1 MTGSDT
7 RSTWI
12 LQNNNRSINQIP
24 CPVWRCGGFIFIPY
38 TIFAD
43 PVVQVF
49 SKCFDV
55 AVGYHVAVSVK
66 VIPFFFD
73 LPPAAGRVGLIF
85 VYKTPFISSFF
96 PVSIVAVPCVLY
108 RKDVRLRTGR
118 PAAVLAAVGAYG
130 ADRKD
135 IGAGIVDIVGKIIG
149 GSFGGDSYKGFSV
162 FFQADFIAVTSFDIV
177 PYGIFP
183 LQDRSVI
190 LGSWPPMR
198 DK

>member
-24 CPVWRCGGFIFIPY
+24 CPVRRCGGFIFIPY

-49 SKCFDV
+49 AKCFDV
-55 AVGYHVAVSVK
+55 AAGYHIAVSVK
-66 VIPFFFD
+66 VIPFFVD

-108 RKDVRLRTGR
+108 RKDVRL
-118 PAAVLAAVGAYG
+118 
-130 ADRKD
+130 
-135 IGAGIVDIVGKIIG
+135 
-149 GSFGGDSYKGFSV
+149 
-162 FFQADFIAVTSFDIV
+162 
-177 PYGIFP
+177 
-183 LQDRSVI
+183 
-190 LGSWPPMR
+190 
-198 DK
+198 